1 MKKIFY
7 LMISAL
13 ILCTSCKDDEKDFQT
28 FGVKIQLAYPQG
40 SPFKPTEGIEVTLTD
55 SKGSSLKEK
64 TDKTGMALFKVPAGV
79 YEASATDTRQSGGHS
94 YIYSGIKSNI
104 AISMSRKKD
113 KS

>member
-28 FGVKIQLAYPQG
+28 FGDKIQLAYPQG

-55 SKGSSLKEK
+55 IKGSALKEK
-64 TDKTGMALFKVPAGV
+64 TDKTGTASFNVPSGV
-79 YEASATDTRQSGGHS
+79 YKASATDTRQSGGHS
-94 YIYSGIKSNI
+94 YIYI
-104 AISMSRKKD
+104 
-113 KS
+113 